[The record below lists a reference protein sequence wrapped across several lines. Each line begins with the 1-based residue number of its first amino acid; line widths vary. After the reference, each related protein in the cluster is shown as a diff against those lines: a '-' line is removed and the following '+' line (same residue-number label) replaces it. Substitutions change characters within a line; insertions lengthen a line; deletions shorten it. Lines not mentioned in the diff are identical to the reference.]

1 MDISKFSA
9 ITDQLIHE
17 VEKIIVGKT
26 DQIRML
32 LMAVLS
38 EGHILLEDI
47 PGVGKT
53 TLVKTLSYVLGCDFK
68 RIQFTPDLLPSD
80 IVGGNYL

>member
-1 MDISKFSA
+1 MDISKLSA
-9 ITDQLIHE
+9 ITDQLIYE

-32 LMAVLS
+32 LMAVFS

-53 TLVKTLSYVLGCDFK
+53 TLVKTLSYVLGCD
-68 RIQFTPDLLPSD
+68 
-80 IVGGNYL
+80 